1 MRRGTQV
8 IVFAKAPI
16 AGQVK
21 TRLIPALGA
30 ASAAA
35 LHARLLERALTT
47 ATSAGVGPV
56 ELCCAPPCEHPF
68 FASCR
73 DSLGIELT
81 AQAPGELGLRMT
93 RALAGALSSASRAIL
108 IGSDCPALR
117 VDDLRGA
124 DRALRAGND
133 VVLMP
138 VADGGYALI
147 AVRRL
152 DPRLFAGIEW
162 STRRVMAQTR
172 ARLGGLGWKWT
183 ELPSRWD
190 VDRPEDLVR
199 LREEGW
205 SELLDGATADGR
217 LEHRR

>member
-1 MRRGTQV
+1 M

-16 AGQVK
+16 AGQAK

-30 ASAAA
+30 ARAAA

-56 ELCCAPPCEHPF
+56 ELCCAAHCDHPF
-68 FASCR
+68 LVSCR
-73 DSLGIELT
+73 DSFGIELT
-81 AQAPGELGLRMT
+81 AQAPGDLGLRMT
-93 RALAGALSSASRAIL
+93 RALEDALCAASRAIL

-117 VDDLRGA
+117 VDDLRNA

-138 VADGGYALI
+138 VDDGGYALI

-152 DPRLFAGIEW
+152 DPHLFAGIEW
-162 STRRVMAQTR
+162 STRRVMGQTR
-172 ARLGGLGWKWT
+172 ERLGRLGWKWT

-199 LREEGW
+199 LREEGL
-205 SELLDGATADGR
+205 SELLDGGTADGR
-217 LEHRR
+217 LKHLG